1 MKEKSSTVRFFDLRG
16 RLQAVEVRR
25 ASARPMVTTV
35 HSALLALGIVVVS
48 YRATPTINGIHE
60 RFELAQEDGESLD
73 EQRSQSVR
81 SVMLPLALEEPGD
94 SNRSDLCDHI

>member
-25 ASARPMVTTV
+25 ASARPMVTAV
-35 HSALLALGIVVVS
+35 HAALLALGIVVIS
-48 YRATPTINGIHE
+48 YRATPTLSGIHE
-60 RFELAQEDGESLD
+60 RFELAQEDGEDLD

-81 SVMLPLALEEPGD
+81 SLMLPLALEELSHSD
-94 SNRSDLCDHI
+94 RSDLCHHS